1 MCVSVCGPAPLLG
14 CRPIRVRVESIYIVS
29 HYLKEHQ
36 VGKRLLPTVVGRLYV
51 FIGDGIP
58 SSDYKGAGASNQ
70 SNQSKQI
77 MIDWILS
84 ITDLIDCLR
93 LYL

>member
-1 MCVSVCGPAPLLG
+1 MRLDPRNILLL
-14 CRPIRVRVESIYIVS
+14 VL
-29 HYLKEHQ
+29 HLKEHQ
-36 VGKRLLPTVVGRLYV
+36 VGKHLLPTVVGRLYV

-58 SSDYKGAGASNQ
+58 SSDYKGAGANNQ

>member
-1 MCVSVCGPAPLLG
+1 MSQAPKLTELRPCLITPLIGSLLF
-14 CRPIRVRVESIYIVS
+14 
-29 HYLKEHQ
+29 HLKEHQ

-58 SSDYKGAGASNQ
+58 SSDYKRAGA

-84 ITDLIDCLR
+84 ITDLIDCLK

>member
-1 MCVSVCGPAPLLG
+1 M
-14 CRPIRVRVESIYIVS
+14 
-29 HYLKEHQ
+29 KEHQ
-36 VGKRLLPTVVGRLYV
+36 VGKRLLPSIVGHLCV

-70 SNQSKQI
+70 SKQI
-77 MIDWILS
+77 MIDWIIS
-84 ITDLIDCLR
+84 ITDLFDCLR

>member
-1 MCVSVCGPAPLLG
+1 M
-14 CRPIRVRVESIYIVS
+14 
-29 HYLKEHQ
+29 KEHQ

-84 ITDLIDCLR
+84 ITDLIDWILSITDLIDCLR